1 MYLKDNLRGSSS
13 ALHLSFYSSTV
24 PLLLTPLSSYFI
36 VFIFLFH
43 SLSSHLYPFYSNSS
57 SPTLSFHASSYSNFF
72 LFSPLLLFISFILC
86 FSSSSYTLFSSFSY
100 TLLYLFVHLFVLI
113 LSLLLTHLPSAVS
126 YSCPS
131 ASSTT
136 YFMIIVISVYS
147 TAIPVK
153 LADRM
158 QMPRGR

>member
-13 ALHLSFYSSTV
+13 ALRLSFYSSTV

-43 SLSSHLYPFYSNSS
+43 SLSSHPYPFYSNSS

-72 LFSPLLLFISFILC
+72 LFSPLSAS
-86 FSSSSYTLFSSFSY
+86 SSSSYTSFSSFSY
-100 TLLYLFVHLFVLI
+100 PLLYLFVLLSYHLTHLFVLT

-126 YSCPS
+126 YSCFS
-131 ASSTT
+131 
-136 YFMIIVISVYS
+136 YS
-147 TAIPVK
+147 PYQSNWQIGCK
-153 LADRM
+153 R
-158 QMPRGR
+158 RGVVE

>member
-43 SLSSHLYPFYSNSS
+43 SLSSHPYPFYSNSS

-72 LFSPLLLFISFILC
+72 LFSPLLLFISFILFFVYLILLFFVSPPLSLC
-86 FSSSSYTLFSSFSY
+86 PSFLSPHPSLCPYPFSSTYSSPFRCFLF
-100 TLLYLFVHLFVLI
+100 LLFLFPL
-113 LSLLLTHLPSAVS
+113 
-126 YSCPS
+126 
-131 ASSTT
+131 
-136 YFMIIVISVYS
+136 
-147 TAIPVK
+147 PVK

-158 QMPRGR
+158 QTPRGR

>member
-43 SLSSHLYPFYSNSS
+43 SLSSHPYPFYSNSS

-72 LFSPLLLFISFILC
+72 LFSPLLLFISFILFFVYLILLFFVSPPPSLC
-86 FSSSSYTLFSSFSY
+86 PYPFSSTYSSPFRCFLF
-100 TLLYLFVHLFVLI
+100 LLFLFPHHDHIHLCLQ
-113 LSLLLTHLPSAVS
+113 H
-126 YSCPS
+126 
-131 ASSTT
+131 
-136 YFMIIVISVYS
+136 
-147 TAIPVK
+147 PVK

-158 QMPRGR
+158 QT